1 MPIDQKLIL
10 QLISKFGKQ
19 AQLLMM
25 IEEFLSLAS
34 ELSKTVRMGRGTKLL
49 IDKMAIAY
57 IRLDELKILYTI
69 KEPDLRIAIEE
80 YQKKLEASIP
90 IK

>member
-34 ELSKTVRMGRGTKLL
+34 ELSKTVRMGKGTKVL

-57 IRLDELKILYTI
+57 IRMDELKILYNI
-69 KEPDLRIAIEE
+69 KEDDLRVAVDE
-80 YQKKLEASIP
+80 YQKKLEATIP

>member
-10 QLISKFGKQ
+10 QLIAKFGKNS
-19 AQLLMM
+19 QLLMM
-25 IEEFLSLAS
+25 LEEFLSLAT
-34 ELSKTVRMGRGTKLL
+34 ELSKMARIGKGNKIL

-57 IRLDELKILYTI
+57 IRLDELKIMYNI
-69 KEPDLRIAIEE
+69 KDDDLRIAVDE
-80 YQKKLEASIP
+80 YQRKLEASIP